1 MRTKNLH
8 KDEHLIRFRARESVH
23 QKKCFKGLI
32 LKFFFLE
39 YTSERSPKKCV
50 SQLEVLI

>member
-23 QKKCFKGLI
+23 QKKVFQRSDIK
-32 LKFFFLE
+32 KNFFRIIF
-39 YTSERSPKKCV
+39 
-50 SQLEVLI
+50 